1 MSKVLNLTPDV
12 LMRIIQEERQKLL
25 NEAKRKK
32 EKAVKG
38 NKQPPEP
45 KVKGVKSTV
54 LPAVEKAK
62 LKGKKD
68 MHLDETEVQAA
79 DMAGTVTKKAKQLQE
94 VRALEENLR
103 VHLRAIVEKRSAL
116 ERDLIDLI

>member
-12 LMRIIQEERQKLL
+12 LMRIIQEEREKLL
-25 NEAKRKK
+25 NEAKGKK
-32 EKAVKG
+32 AKA

-62 LKGKKD
+62 VKSKKA
-68 MHLDETEVQAA
+68 MGLDETEVQAS
-79 DMAGTVTKKAKQLQE
+79 DMAGTVSKKAKQLQE

-103 VHLRAIVEKRSAL
+103 NHLRALVEKRSAL